1 MTSIAED
8 ICCAICLD
16 NVDASMNIIKT
27 ECNHCFHSKCFLQN
41 AAHNGFSC
49 PMCRNELASVPTDD
63 DDSDDEYG
71 EEDDDDEEEEEDFL
85 LRGARWLM
93 MRAEGEE
100 IEEDDTDDES
110 IMSDDS
116 DIYLRDDPEIEE
128 LPNTSIAYISQRML
142 ARGITFEE
150 LVALY
155 VLPHSANAFDTT
167 VYNKD
172 VLKNLRKT
180 IYDIA
185 FEPETASTTV
195 PLTVS
200 MPEDNSNSHCLSV
213 GVGTLSGF
221 CSLGECENLLTEVD
235 AGYVTCDAQEM

>member
-1 MTSIAED
+1 MKDKNNKPLTNNLKTKTRKLKMTSIAED

-16 NVDASMNIIKT
+16 NVDSSMNIIKT

-41 AAHNGFSC
+41 AAHNGFNC
-49 PMCRNELASVPTDD
+49 PMCRNELASAPSDEDSD
-63 DDSDDEYG
+63 DDSDDSDDYD
-71 EEDDDDEEEEEDFL
+71 EDEEDFL

-110 IMSDDS
+110 VMSDDS
-116 DIYLRDDPEIEE
+116 DVYLRDDPEIEE
-128 LPNTSIAYISQRML
+128 LPNTSIAYISQKML
-142 ARGITFEE
+142 ARGITFEQ

-167 VYNKD
+167 VYNRT

-185 FEPETASTTV
+185 FESEPAS
-195 PLTVS
+195 
-200 MPEDNSNSHCLSV
+200 ESN
-213 GVGTLSGF
+213 
-221 CSLGECENLLTEVD
+221 ENLLTEVD
-235 AGYVTCDAQEM
+235 AAIIEDDEV

>member
-16 NVDASMNIIKT
+16 NVDSSMNIIKT

-41 AAHNGFSC
+41 AAHNGFNC
-49 PMCRNELASVPTDD
+49 PMCRNELASVPSDED
-63 DDSDDEYG
+63 SDDSDDSDDYD
-71 EEDDDDEEEEEDFL
+71 EDEEDFL

-110 IMSDDS
+110 VMSDDS

-142 ARGITFEE
+142 AQGITFEQ

-155 VLPHSANAFDTT
+155 VLPHSENAFDTT

-172 VLKNLRKT
+172 VLRNLRKT

-185 FEPETASTTV
+185 YKPEPS
-195 PLTVS
+195 
-200 MPEDNSNSHCLSV
+200 
-213 GVGTLSGF
+213 TLSAPVPE
-221 CSLGECENLLTEVD
+221 SNENLFAEVENLYAEVD
-235 AGYVTCDAQEM
+235 AAIIEDDEV

>member
-16 NVDASMNIIKT
+16 NVDSSMNIIKT

-41 AAHNGFSC
+41 AAHNGFNC
-49 PMCRNELASVPTDD
+49 PMCRNELASAPSD
-63 DDSDDEYG
+63 DDSDDSDNSDDYD
-71 EEDDDDEEEEEDFL
+71 EDEEDFL

-110 IMSDDS
+110 VMSDDS
-116 DIYLRDDPEIEE
+116 DVYLRDDPEIEE
-128 LPNTSIAYISQRML
+128 LPNTSIGYISQRL
-142 ARGITFEE
+142 VAEGITFEQ

-155 VLPHSANAFDTT
+155 VLPHSANTSDIS
-167 VYNKD
+167 VYNRT

-180 IYDIA
+180 IYDVA
-185 FEPETASTTV
+185 FEPEPESTTV
-195 PLTVS
+195 TAS
-200 MPEDNSNSHCLSV
+200 ESN
-213 GVGTLSGF
+213 
-221 CSLGECENLLTEVD
+221 ENLLTEVD
-235 AGYVTCDAQEM
+235 AAILSDDEV

>member
-1 MTSIAED
+1 MKDKNNKSLTKNLKRTRKLIKMTSIAED

-16 NVDASMNIIKT
+16 NVDSSMNIIKT

-41 AAHNGFSC
+41 AAHNGFNC
-49 PMCRNELASVPTDD
+49 PMCRNELASAPSDEDSD
-63 DDSDDEYG
+63 DDSDDYD
-71 EEDDDDEEEEEDFL
+71 EDEEDFL

-110 IMSDDS
+110 VMSDDS
-116 DIYLRDDPEIEE
+116 DVYLRDDPEIEE
-128 LPNTSIAYISQRML
+128 LPNTSIGYISQRL
-142 ARGITFEE
+142 VAEGITFEQ

-155 VLPHSANAFDTT
+155 VLPHSANTADIG
-167 VYNKD
+167 VYNRT

-185 FEPETASTTV
+185 FEPEPASLSTTA
-195 PLTVS
+195 
-200 MPEDNSNSHCLSV
+200 PESN
-213 GVGTLSGF
+213 
-221 CSLGECENLLTEVD
+221 ENLLTEVD
-235 AGYVTCDAQEM
+235 AAILSDNEV

>member
-41 AAHNGFSC
+41 AAHNGFNC
-49 PMCRNELASVPTDD
+49 PMCRNELASVPSDEDSDEDSD
-63 DDSDDEYG
+63 DDSDDYD
-71 EEDDDDEEEEEDFL
+71 EDEEDFL

-116 DIYLRDDPEIEE
+116 DVYLRDDPEIEE
-128 LPNTSIAYISQRML
+128 LPNTSIAYISQKML
-142 ARGITFEE
+142 AQGITFEQ

-155 VLPHSANAFDTT
+155 VLPHSANTADIS
-167 VYNKD
+167 VYNRT
-172 VLKNLRKT
+172 VLRNLRKT

-185 FEPETASTTV
+185 FDPEPE
-195 PLTVS
+195 
-200 MPEDNSNSHCLSV
+200 SN
-213 GVGTLSGF
+213 
-221 CSLGECENLLTEVD
+221 ENLLTEVD
-235 AGYVTCDAQEM
+235 AAIIDDNL

>member
-16 NVDASMNIIKT
+16 NVDSSMNIIKT

-41 AAHNGFSC
+41 AAHNGFNC
-49 PMCRNELASVPTDD
+49 PMCRNELASVPSDEDSD
-63 DDSDDEYG
+63 DDSDNSDNSDDYDE
-71 EEDDDDEEEEEDFL
+71 DEEDFL

-110 IMSDDS
+110 VMSDDS
-116 DIYLRDDPEIEE
+116 DVYLRDDPEIEE
-128 LPNTSIAYISQRML
+128 LPNTSIAYISQKML
-142 ARGITFEE
+142 ARGITFEQ

-167 VYNKD
+167 VYNRT

-185 FEPETASTTV
+185 FEPEPMSTTV
-195 PLTVS
+195 TA
-200 MPEDNSNSHCLSV
+200 PESN
-213 GVGTLSGF
+213 
-221 CSLGECENLLTEVD
+221 ENLLTEVD
-235 AGYVTCDAQEM
+235 AAIIEDDEV

>member
-1 MTSIAED
+1 MKDKNNKPLTNNLKTRKLKMTSIAED

-16 NVDASMNIIKT
+16 NVDSSMNIIKT

-41 AAHNGFSC
+41 AAHNGFNC
-49 PMCRNELASVPTDD
+49 PMCRNELASAPSDED
-63 DDSDDEYG
+63 SDDSDDSDNSDDYD
-71 EEDDDDEEEEEDFL
+71 EDEEDFL

-110 IMSDDS
+110 VMSDDS
-116 DIYLRDDPEIEE
+116 DVYLRDDPEIEE
-128 LPNTSIAYISQRML
+128 LPNTSIGYISQRL
-142 ARGITFEE
+142 VAEGITFEQ

-155 VLPHSANAFDTT
+155 VLPHSANTADIG
-167 VYNKD
+167 VYNRT

-185 FEPETASTTV
+185 FESEPE
-195 PLTVS
+195 
-200 MPEDNSNSHCLSV
+200 SN
-213 GVGTLSGF
+213 
-221 CSLGECENLLTEVD
+221 ENLLTEVD
-235 AGYVTCDAQEM
+235 AAIIEDDEV

>member
-16 NVDASMNIIKT
+16 NVDSSMNIIKT

-41 AAHNGFSC
+41 AAHNGFNC
-49 PMCRNELASVPTDD
+49 PMCRNELASVPSDEDSDSD
-63 DDSDDEYG
+63 DDSDDYD
-71 EEDDDDEEEEEDFL
+71 EDEEDFL

-128 LPNTSIAYISQRML
+128 LPNTSIAYISERL
-142 ARGITFEE
+142 VAEGITFEQI
-150 LVALY
+150 VALY
-155 VLPHSANAFDTT
+155 VLPHSANTADTT
-167 VYNKD
+167 VYNRS

-185 FEPETASTTV
+185 FEPEPAS
-195 PLTVS
+195 
-200 MPEDNSNSHCLSV
+200 N
-213 GVGTLSGF
+213 
-221 CSLGECENLLTEVD
+221 ENLLTEVD
-235 AGYVTCDAQEM
+235 AAIVDEV